1 MTYQRPT
8 NGPTWPT
15 RKRKANERAR
25 IRPIRSRWTQTTT
38 DTKRADRGSM

>member
-25 IRPIRSRWTQTTT
+25 IRKIRSRFTV
-38 DTKRADRGSM
+38 TKRDAKP